1 MAKLKTKGTVLE
13 IASGTTYTAIAQVSG
28 FSISG
33 TATETAEVDTLDAT
47 VGIPKMSTGRVGGG
61 TVTYDIIFDP
71 ALAGHK
77 TLTALVT
84 SAHLNTSTSQHLQQG
99 WRVKFTDTSSTSMT
113 FNSAGAGF
121 DITGDITDAL
131 RSTLTLEVDGCPAF
145 PV

>member
-33 TATETAEVDTLDAT
+33 TATETAEVDTLDST

-61 TVTYDIIFDP
+61 TVTYDINFDP

-84 SAHLNTSTSQHLQQG
+84 SAHLNTASQHLQQS

-113 FNSAGAGF
+113 FVSAGAGF
-121 DITGDITDAL
+121 DISGDITDAL

-145 PV
+145 PA

>member
-33 TATETAEVDTLDAT
+33 TATETAEVDTLDST

-84 SAHLNTSTSQHLQQG
+84 SAHLNTASQHLQQS

-113 FNSAGAGF
+113 FVSAGASF

-145 PV
+145 PA

>member
-33 TATETAEVDTLDAT
+33 TATETAEVDTLDST

-84 SAHLNTSTSQHLQQG
+84 SAHLNTASQHLQQS

-113 FNSAGAGF
+113 FVSAGAGF
-121 DITGDITDAL
+121 DITCDITDAL

-145 PV
+145 PA